1 MLSCAQFQHFLQHLV
16 TRVLYQ
22 TRVILVVSHM
32 LTGKQTRCQHVVN
45 FTKFLCPLNGIGQFS
60 TANMF
65 VQIMKF
71 GIKLLGC

>member
-1 MLSCAQFQHFLQHLV
+1 MNQQIKYC
-16 TRVLYQ
+16 LYFSISPVYEQ
-22 TRVILVVSHM
+22 VKLILVVSHV
-32 LTGKQTRCQHVVN
+32 LTRKQTRCQHVVN